1 VRPVRAGVLAAAG
14 AASVLAG
21 HALDAAGALPGVV
34 ESAGLRDSAL
44 APPWTLLAVAG
55 CAALGGAAEG
65 LLRRH
70 RALAW
75 LVLLSGQTALLGMPE
90 LLARHAA
97 GHRQDGGLLLAMA
110 LQVLV
115 AGLAVLAAGL
125 LVGLLD
131 PPSPTPLGDLRPV
144 GAPVTSYP
152 QVVGRVLAGGVRGRG
167 PPTSAVPHPTHS

>member
-1 VRPVRAGVLAAAG
+1 MLAAAG

-34 ESAGLRDSAL
+34 ESAGVRDAAL

-70 RALAW
+70 RALTW
-75 LVLLSGQTALLGMPE
+75 LVLLSGQTALLGAPE
-90 LLARHAA
+90 LLARHGT
-97 GHRQDGGLLLAMA
+97 GHGEDGGLLLAIA

-125 LVGLLD
+125 LVGLVG
-131 PPSPTPLGDLRPV
+131 PPSPTWLGTLRPV
-144 GAPVTSYP
+144 RAPATSYP
-152 QVVGRVLAGGVRGRG
+152 QVVGRGLVGGVRGRG
-167 PPTSAVPHPTHS
+167 PPVTAVPHPTHP